1 MSSLYHDTYPV
12 VLPELAH
19 RLSDAIMLISWDNRL
34 IFVNDAAAPFLPQDI
49 DVIGRPIDHLL
60 ERQLYDAIAPALSD
74 AQDGKDTQYI
84 DLERKGSAPAGGH
97 LRISVFPA
105 GTRAG
110 VVTMTAVL
118 IKDITLLTS
127 LSNDLADTKSKF
139 KAMIDTVPQ
148 IIWENAPSG
157 YALFFNHR
165 WFEYT
170 GLDVETSMG
179 PGWPA
184 VIHPDDAGAVV
195 DWQMAFR
202 AGRPFNSEGR
212 LRRADGQYQWHL
224 LRNIP
229 LKDPEGHILSW
240 WGTATNIDDL
250 KQAEFRLR
258 TTSERLRAILEAA
271 IDFAIVTLDK
281 DGYIIDWNSGAE
293 KMFGHTR
300 DEVLGKFTG
309 IFFTPEDN
317 EAGMPMQ
324 EITRAAKTGFAT
336 DERWHVHKDG
346 SRFFMSGVM
355 RPIIEGSITGYV
367 KVARNITDR
376 KLAEEALFLSEQRKN
391 IAIQSTLMG
400 EWDWDI
406 MADIVQRNEHAAN
419 LLGMEKTEADTAT
432 DSFFCCIHPD
442 DASMVRRQISI
453 ALDGLNIFQADYR
466 IIRRDNR
473 QPGWISSYGRVI
485 THKDGRP
492 SRMIGVSF
500 DITARKNTEKQKDD
514 FISVASHELKTPVT
528 SIKGYSQ
535 LILQNLREQGDD
547 DNIALLMSMNGQ
559 IDRLTKLLFT
569 LLDTTSTLEG
579 KLRLAL
585 EAFDINDMIAQE
597 VNAFAIAYSGHKFI
611 WNHMPIPMIQ
621 ADKSRIR
628 QVLVN
633 VVSNAVKYSQEGTDI
648 IISTEDQ
655 GDSVM
660 VKVQDHGLGLLP
672 EEQAK
677 VFDRY
682 YRGNNKPGNHQSF
695 GLGLYISLE
704 IIQQHHGTM
713 GVESIK
719 GKGSTFYFK
728 LPYTS

>member
-1 MSSLYHDTYPV
+1 
-12 VLPELAH
+12 
-19 RLSDAIMLISWDNRL
+19 
-34 IFVNDAAAPFLPQDI
+34 
-49 DVIGRPIDHLL
+49 
-60 ERQLYDAIAPALSD
+60 
-74 AQDGKDTQYI
+74 
-84 DLERKGSAPAGGH
+84 
-97 LRISVFPA
+97 
-105 GTRAG
+105 
-110 VVTMTAVL
+110 
-118 IKDITLLTS
+118 
-127 LSNDLADTKSKF
+127 
-139 KAMIDTVPQ
+139 
-148 IIWENAPSG
+148 
-157 YALFFNHR
+157 
-165 WFEYT
+165 
-170 GLDVETSMG
+170 
-179 PGWPA
+179 
-184 VIHPDDAGAVV
+184 
-195 DWQMAFR
+195 
-202 AGRPFNSEGR
+202 
-212 LRRADGQYQWHL
+212 
-224 LRNIP
+224 
-229 LKDPEGHILSW
+229 
-240 WGTATNIDDL
+240 
-250 KQAEFRLR
+250 
-258 TTSERLRAILEAA
+258 
-271 IDFAIVTLDK
+271 
-281 DGYIIDWNSGAE
+281 
-293 KMFGHTR
+293 MFGYTR
-300 DEVLGKFTG
+300 EEVLGKFTG

-317 EAGMPMQ
+317 AAGMPMQ
-324 EITRAAKTGFAT
+324 EIARAAKTGFAT

-355 RPIIEGSITGYV
+355 RPITEGSITGYV
-367 KVARNITDR
+367 KIARNITDR

-400 EWDWDI
+400 EWDWVI
-406 MADIVQRNEHAAN
+406 TADVVQRNEHAAN
-419 LLGMEKTEADTAT
+419 LMGMEKEADADTS
-432 DSFFCCIHPD
+432 SFFCCIHPD
-442 DASMVRRQISI
+442 DVPMVRRQISV

-485 THKDGRP
+485 THKDGSP

-547 DNIALLMSMNGQ
+547 TNIALLMSMNGQ

-585 EAFDINDMIAQE
+585 EAFDINELIAQE
-597 VNAFAIAYSGHKFI
+597 VNAFTIAYPGHKFI
-611 WNHMPIPMIQ
+611 WNHMPIPVIQ

-633 VVSNAVKYSQEGTDI
+633 LVANAVKYSQEGTDI
-648 IISTEDQ
+648 IISTTDQ

-728 LPYTS
+728 LPYTG